1 MHGIPT
7 NLTLSMTV
15 TTGTIMLVMQSGRS
29 PERLMIGKPTG
40 SKRQK
45 KKSWKVKWKRL
56 WNVSS

>member
-15 TTGTIMLVMQSGRS
+15 TTGTIMLVMQRGRS
-29 PERLMIGKPTG
+29 LERLTIGKPTG

-45 KKSWKVKWKRL
+45 KNCGKR
-56 WNVSS
+56 NV